1 MDATMKEKARKIA
14 ATLNIILTTLGRHT
28 ERIVTWVKW
37 LTLLLVAVFA
47 VNLTSIDFSGKYTV
61 STTDHN
67 TGETTTRVFEV
78 DQDANPIIGKSQ
90 TGNATTNHSVGVGYA
105 IDGSMTIDYNKSF
118 LHILGIDVKVGVGIR
133 QQDEKIVPRFNI
145 NIGF

>member
-1 MDATMKEKARKIA
+1 MIGIGLTLILVGLVAQLTSWAAEQQLIKLQKDINEALRKEHIDALYGRNTMKEKARKIA
-14 ATLNIILTTLGRHT
+14 AALNIILTTLGRHT

-37 LTLLLVAVFA
+37 LTLLLVAIFA

-78 DQDANPIIGKSQ
+78 DQDANSHHR
-90 TGNATTNHSVGVGYA
+90 NHT
-105 IDGSMTIDYNKSF
+105 D
-118 LHILGIDVKVGVGIR
+118 R
-133 QQDEKIVPRFNI
+133 
-145 NIGF
+145 